1 MQNGVIPFA
10 MIPSGIQEIWVVML
24 YCILT
29 WVAFSGALYLADNL
43 RRPKEA
49 MLGGLL
55 ILVLASVLSMLTSFA
70 AEQLQTGIAMNLTF
84 QLTGILLCAMAV
96 SRVMQMLSWPRTWLV
111 GLFALFFYTLSGV
124 LIGWGIVLL
133 A

>member
-1 MQNGVIPFA
+1 

-29 WVAFSGALYLADNL
+29 WVAFTGALYLADNL
-43 RRPKEA
+43 HRPKEA

-55 ILVLASVLSMLTSFA
+55 TLVLASVLSMLTSFA
-70 AEQLQTGIAMNLTF
+70 AEQLQTGIAMNLSF
-84 QLTGILLCAMAV
+84 QLSGILLCTMAV
-96 SRVMQMLSWPRTWLV
+96 SRVVQMLSWPRTWLAGV
-111 GLFALFFYTLSGV
+111 LSLLFYTLAA
-124 LIGWGIVLL
+124 LFIGWGIVLL

>member
-1 MQNGVIPFA
+1 
-10 MIPSGIQEIWVVML
+10 ML
-24 YCILT
+24 YCILS

-55 ILVLASVLSMLTSFA
+55 TLVLASVLSMLTSFA
-70 AEQLQTGIAMNLTF
+70 AEQLLTGMAMNISF
-84 QLTGILLCAMAV
+84 QLAGILLCSMAV

-111 GLFALFFYTLSGV
+111 GLLSLIFYSVMGIL
-124 LIGWGIVLL
+124 LGWGIVLL

>member
-1 MQNGVIPFA
+1 
-10 MIPSGIQEIWVVML
+10 ML

-29 WVAFSGALYLADNL
+29 WVAFSGAIYLADNL

-55 ILVLASVLSMLTSFA
+55 ALVLASVLSMLTSFA
-70 AEQLQTGIAMNLTF
+70 AEQLQTPLAMNLAF
-84 QLTGILLCAMAV
+84 QLSGILLCTMAV
-96 SRVMQMLSWPRTWLV
+96 SRVVQMLSWPRTWLAGV
-111 GLFALFFYTLSGV
+111 LSLLFYTLAA
-124 LIGWGIVLL
+124 LFIGWGIVLL

>member
-1 MQNGVIPFA
+1 
-10 MIPSGIQEIWVVML
+10 ML

-55 ILVLASVLSMLTSFA
+55 ALVLASVLSMLTSFA
-70 AEQLQTGIAMNLTF
+70 AEQLQTPLAMNLTF
-84 QLTGILLCAMAV
+84 QLSGILLCIMAV
-96 SRVMQMLSWPRTWLV
+96 SRVVQMLSWPRTWLAGV
-111 GLFALFFYTLSGV
+111 LSLLFYTLAA
-124 LIGWGIVLL
+124 LFIGWGIVLL
-133 A
+133 V

>member
-1 MQNGVIPFA
+1 

-55 ILVLASVLSMLTSFA
+55 ALVLASVLSMLTSFA
-70 AEQLQTGIAMNLTF
+70 AEQLQTPLAMNLSF
-84 QLTGILLCAMAV
+84 QLSGILLCIMAV
-96 SRVMQMLSWPRTWLV
+96 SRVVQMLSWPRTWLAGV
-111 GLFALFFYTLSGV
+111 LSLLFYTLAAL

>member
-1 MQNGVIPFA
+1 

-55 ILVLASVLSMLTSFA
+55 ALVLASVLSMLTSFA
-70 AEQLQTGIAMNLTF
+70 AEQLQTPLAMNLTF
-84 QLTGILLCAMAV
+84 QLSGILLSIMAV
-96 SRVMQMLSWPRTWLV
+96 SRVVQMLSWPRTWLAGV
-111 GLFALFFYTLSGV
+111 LSLLFYTLAA
-124 LIGWGIVLL
+124 LFIGWGIVLL

>member
-1 MQNGVIPFA
+1 
-10 MIPSGIQEIWVVML
+10 MIPSGIQEIWVVMI

-29 WVAFSGALYLADNL
+29 WVAFSGSLYLADNL

-55 ILVLASVLSMLTSFA
+55 ALVLASVLSMLTSFA
-70 AEQLQTGIAMNLTF
+70 AEQLQTPLAMNLTF
-84 QLTGILLCAMAV
+84 QLSGILLSIMAV
-96 SRVMQMLSWPRTWLV
+96 SRVVQMLSWPRTWLAGV
-111 GLFALFFYTLSGV
+111 LSLLFYTLAA
-124 LIGWGIVLL
+124 LFIGWGIVLL